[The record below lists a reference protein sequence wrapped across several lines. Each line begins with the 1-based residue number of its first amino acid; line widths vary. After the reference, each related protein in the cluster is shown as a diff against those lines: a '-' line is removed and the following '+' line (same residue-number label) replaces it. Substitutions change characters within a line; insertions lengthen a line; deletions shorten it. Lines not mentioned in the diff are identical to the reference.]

1 MLVLSRKED
10 ESIIINDNIEIK
22 VVGIK
27 QDQVK
32 IGIVAPRDVKI
43 FRKEIYDLI
52 QAENIAAAN
61 AAAGGL
67 STLKEVLSQKEKEK
81 EKEKDKEK
89 GSHDQ

>member
-89 GSHDQ
+89 GPHDQ